1 MICWCQHQMIK
12 IFLYGK
18 FNKNFPILAFVYL
31 NLSTLEASFSKSF
44 RGYDVSQVD
53 AYVQSVQDFET
64 ESQNTLAKSNQK
76 ITDLEAEVARLREI
90 ESSLF
95 RALKLAEES
104 QQNFAAKM
112 EKESK
117 AILDKAAKEAD
128 AIKKKAETD
137 AQKQA
142 LLTENERKQTLAQAS
157 QELKEQE
164 RQLRN
169 LQEAQKEIAA
179 QLKQI
184 SEQTLGS
191 ISQWNANDLMAS
203 IDTVAAP
210 AAKRGRKPGVKN
222 KPKAKNKLVAKVK
235 PASKAKDKTAAKLK
249 PAAKTTLK
257 PAVKAAPAKR
267 GPKPKVQVVKN
278 DGNDV
283 VVAKVVKPVKEAKPN
298 AKVSKSQKVV
308 KPAAKRGPKPSAKKA
323 SNPAAKPAAKR
334 GPKPKI
340 TLETVSDDGLPT
352 LNKVLEAY
360 AKSTGPRGKVGE
372 IN

>member
-1 MICWCQHQMIK
+1 
-12 IFLYGK
+12 
-18 FNKNFPILAFVYL
+18 
-31 NLSTLEASFSKSF
+31 LEASFSKSF
-44 RGYDVSQVD
+44 RGYDVSEVD

-64 ESQNTLAKSNQK
+64 ETQRSLANLNQK
-76 ITDLEAEVARLREI
+76 TVELEAEVTRLREI

-104 QQNFAAKM
+104 QLNFTAKM
-112 EKESK
+112 EKEAKS
-117 AILDKAAKEAD
+117 ILDKANKEAE
-128 AIKKKAETD
+128 AIKKKADSD

-142 LLTENERKQTLAQAS
+142 LLTENERKQTLAQAG

-169 LQEAQKEIAA
+169 LQEAQREIAA
-179 QLKQI
+179 QLKHI

-191 ISQWNANDLMAS
+191 IANWLSTDLVKPVAS

-210 AAKRGRKPGVKN
+210 SAKRGRKPGVKN
-222 KPKAKNKLVAKVK
+222 KPKTKSEV
-235 PASKAKDKTAAKLK
+235 KAKPK
-249 PAAKTTLK
+249 PAAKAAAKAKTAPKSKTTAK
-257 PAVKAAPAKR
+257 AVPAKR
-267 GPKPKVQVVKN
+267 GPKPKVKS
-278 DGNDV
+278 
-283 VVAKVVKPVKEAKPN
+283 EAVIK
-298 AKVSKSQKVV
+298 A
-308 KPAAKRGPKPSAKKA
+308 KPAAVKTS
-323 SNPAAKPAAKR
+323 KPAPAKR

>member
-1 MICWCQHQMIK
+1 
-12 IFLYGK
+12 
-18 FNKNFPILAFVYL
+18 
-31 NLSTLEASFSKSF
+31 LEASFSKSF
-44 RGYDVSQVD
+44 RGYDVSEVD
-53 AYVQSVQDFET
+53 AYIQSVQDFEAET
-64 ESQNTLAKSNQK
+64 QNSLAKLNQK
-76 ITDLEAEVARLREI
+76 TVELEAEVTRLREI

-112 EKESK
+112 EKEAKS
-117 AILDKAAKEAD
+117 ILDKASKEAE
-128 AIKKKAETD
+128 AIKKKSETD

-142 LLTENERKQTLAQAS
+142 LLTENERKQTLAQAG

-169 LQEAQKEIAA
+169 LQDAQKEIAA

-191 ISQWNANDLMAS
+191 ISQWSATELVKPVAS
-203 IDTVAAP
+203 IDTFATP
-210 AAKRGRKPGVKN
+210 ASKRGRKPGVKN
-222 KPKAKNKLVAKVK
+222 KPKAKAKVAAKVNVAKPKVSKK
-235 PASKAKDKTAAKLK
+235 PIATS
-249 PAAKTTLK
+249 
-257 PAVKAAPAKR
+257 AKR
-267 GPKPKVQVVKN
+267 GPKPKLKVTTPEAVVTPVVKS
-278 DGNDV
+278 
-283 VVAKVVKPVKEAKPN
+283 AQPEVKT
-298 AKVSKSQKVV
+298 
-308 KPAAKRGPKPSAKKA
+308 AAKRGPKPKSVVKTSKKVKPAVKKITKSAT
-323 SNPAAKPAAKR
+323 KPAAKR

-360 AKSTGPRGKVGE
+360 AKSSGPRGKVGE

>member
-1 MICWCQHQMIK
+1 
-12 IFLYGK
+12 
-18 FNKNFPILAFVYL
+18 
-31 NLSTLEASFSKSF
+31 LEASFSKSF
-44 RGYDVSQVD
+44 RGYDVSEVD

-64 ESQNTLAKSNQK
+64 ESQNSLAKSNQK
-76 ITDLEAEVARLREI
+76 VADLEAEVARLREI

-104 QQNFAAKM
+104 QQNFTAKM
-112 EKESK
+112 EKEAK
-117 AILDKAAKEAD
+117 AILDKASKEAESL
-128 AIKKKAETD
+128 KKKAETD
-137 AQKQA
+137 AQKLA
-142 LLTENERKQTLAQAS
+142 LLTENERKQTLAQAG

-191 ISQWNANDLMAS
+191 ISQWNASELVKPVAS
-203 IDTVAAP
+203 IDTVAST

-222 KPKAKNKLVAKVK
+222 KPKATVK
-235 PASKAKDKTAAKLK
+235 KPKTAEKLK
-249 PAAKTTLK
+249 
-257 PAVKAAPAKR
+257 AVPAKR
-267 GPKPKVQVVKN
+267 GPKPK
-278 DGNDV
+278 
-283 VVAKVVKPVKEAKPN
+283 AKAVESSEVVVKPVKP
-298 AKVSKSQKVV
+298 V
-308 KPAAKRGPKPSAKKA
+308 AKKA
-323 SNPAAKPAAKR
+323 TKKATKSATKPVAKSATKPVAKSAAKPAVKR

-340 TLETVSDDGLPT
+340 TLETVSDEGLPT

-360 AKSTGPRGKVGE
+360 AKSSGPRGKVGE

>member
-1 MICWCQHQMIK
+1 MICWCRPLTIK
-12 IFLYGK
+12 ISQFGK
-18 FNKNFPILAFVYL
+18 FNNFFPILALVYL
-31 NLSTLEASFSKSF
+31 NQFKLEASFSKSF
-44 RGYDVSQVD
+44 RGYDVSEVD

-64 ESQNTLAKSNQK
+64 DSQNYLAKSNQK

-112 EKESK
+112 EKEAKVILEK
-117 AILDKAAKEAD
+117 ANKEAE

-191 ISQWNANDLMAS
+191 ISLWNATELVKPVAS
-203 IDTVAAP
+203 IDTPAAP
-210 AAKRGRKPGVKN
+210 VAKRGRKPGVKN
-222 KPKAKNKLVAKVK
+222 KPKATAKKPKVAAKVK
-235 PASKAKDKTAAKLK
+235 VAK
-249 PAAKTTLK
+249 P
-257 PAVKAAPAKR
+257 KAAANTKTVVKPKADPAKR
-267 GPKPKVQVVKN
+267 GPKPKPAEKAKTEKN
-278 DGNDV
+278 
-283 VVAKVVKPVKEAKPN
+283 VAKPAVKSVT
-298 AKVSKSQKVV
+298 
-308 KPAAKRGPKPSAKKA
+308 
-323 SNPAAKPAAKR
+323 KPAAKR

-340 TLETVSDDGLPT
+340 SLETVSDEGLPT
-352 LNKVLEAY
+352 LNKVLEAF
-360 AKSTGPRGKVGE
+360 AKSSGPRGKVGE

>member
-1 MICWCQHQMIK
+1 
-12 IFLYGK
+12 
-18 FNKNFPILAFVYL
+18 
-31 NLSTLEASFSKSF
+31 LEASFSKSF
-44 RGYDVSQVD
+44 RGYDVSEVD

-64 ESQNTLAKSNQK
+64 DSQNSLAKSNQK

-112 EKESK
+112 EKEAKSILEK
-117 AILDKAAKEAD
+117 ANKEAE

-191 ISQWNANDLMAS
+191 ISLWNATELVKPVAS
-203 IDTVAAP
+203 IDTPAAP
-210 AAKRGRKPGVKN
+210 VAKRGRKPGVKN
-222 KPKAKNKLVAKVK
+222 KPKTKVAAKVK
-235 PASKAKDKTAAKLK
+235 VAKPKAAANTKTVVK
-249 PAAKTTLK
+249 P
-257 PAVKAAPAKR
+257 KAAPAKR
-267 GPKPKVQVVKN
+267 GPKPKPAEKAKTEKN
-278 DGNDV
+278 
-283 VVAKVVKPVKEAKPN
+283 AA
-298 AKVSKSQKVV
+298 
-308 KPAAKRGPKPSAKKA
+308 KPAAKSVTK
-323 SNPAAKPAAKR
+323 PAAKPAAKR

-340 TLETVSDDGLPT
+340 TLETVSDEGLPT
-352 LNKVLEAY
+352 LNKVLEAF
-360 AKSTGPRGKVGE
+360 AKSSGPRGKVGE

>member
-1 MICWCQHQMIK
+1 M
-12 IFLYGK
+12 
-18 FNKNFPILAFVYL
+18 
-31 NLSTLEASFSKSF
+31 EASFSKSF
-44 RGYDVSQVD
+44 RGYDVSEVD

-64 ESQNTLAKSNQK
+64 KTEHSLANLNQK
-76 ITDLEAEVARLREI
+76 TVELEAEVTRLREI

-104 QQNFAAKM
+104 QLNFTAKM
-112 EKESK
+112 EKEAKS
-117 AILDKAAKEAD
+117 ILDKANKEAE
-128 AIKKKAETD
+128 AIKKKADSE

-142 LLTENERKQTLAQAS
+142 MLTENERKQTLAQAG

-179 QLKQI
+179 QLKTI

-191 ISQWNANDLMAS
+191 IANWLSTDL
-203 IDTVAAP
+203 VAPIAALAP
-210 AAKRGRKPGVKN
+210 AVPTTASKRGRKPGVKN
-222 KPKAKNKLVAKVK
+222 KPKTKSELKAKAKPAAKAAAKVK
-235 PASKAKDKTAAKLK
+235 PAPKAKTAAK
-249 PAAKTTLK
+249 AI
-257 PAVKAAPAKR
+257 PAKR
-267 GPKPKVQVVKN
+267 GPKPKVKS
-278 DGNDV
+278 
-283 VVAKVVKPVKEAKPN
+283 EAVIT
-298 AKVSKSQKVV
+298 A
-308 KPAAKRGPKPSAKKA
+308 KPAALKST
-323 SNPAAKPAAKR
+323 KPAPAKR

>member
-1 MICWCQHQMIK
+1 M
-12 IFLYGK
+12 
-18 FNKNFPILAFVYL
+18 
-31 NLSTLEASFSKSF
+31 LEASFSKSF
-44 RGYDVSQVD
+44 RGYDVSEVD

-64 ESQNTLAKSNQK
+64 ESQNSLAKSNQK
-76 ITDLEAEVARLREI
+76 VADLEAEVARLREI

-104 QQNFAAKM
+104 QQNFSAKL
-112 EKESK
+112 EKEAK
-117 AILDKAAKEAD
+117 GILDKASKEAD
-128 AIKKKAETD
+128 AIKKKAETE

-142 LLTENERKQTLAQAS
+142 LLSENERKQTLAQAG

-184 SEQTLGS
+184 AEQTLGS
-191 ISQWNANDLMAS
+191 ISQWNATELVKPVAS

-222 KPKAKNKLVAKVK
+222 KPK
-235 PASKAKDKTAAKLK
+235 SKAKSATKAKVAKSKAVAK
-249 PAAKTTLK
+249 PKAVSKPKAVAKPK
-257 PAVKAAPAKR
+257 AVKAEVPAKPKAVPAKR
-267 GPKPKVQVVKN
+267 GPKPKVQ
-278 DGNDV
+278 
-283 VVAKVVKPVKEAKPN
+283 
-298 AKVSKSQKVV
+298 
-308 KPAAKRGPKPSAKKA
+308 
-323 SNPAAKPAAKR
+323 AAKPAAKR

-340 TLETVSDDGLPT
+340 TLETVSDEGLPT

-360 AKSTGPRGKVGE
+360 AKSSGPRGKVGE

>member
-1 MICWCQHQMIK
+1 M
-12 IFLYGK
+12 
-18 FNKNFPILAFVYL
+18 
-31 NLSTLEASFSKSF
+31 EASFSKSF
-44 RGYDVSQVD
+44 RGYDVSEVD
-53 AYVQSVQDFET
+53 IYVQSVQIQEI
-64 ESQNTLAKSNQK
+64 ESQNALAKLNQK
-76 ITDLEAEVARLREI
+76 SAELEAEVTRLREI

-112 EKESK
+112 EKEAKS
-117 AILDKAAKEAD
+117 IIDKATKEAE
-128 AIKKKAETD
+128 AIRKKADTD

-142 LLTENERKQTLAQAS
+142 LLTENERKQTLAQAN

-169 LQEAQKEIAA
+169 LQEAQKDIAT

-191 ISQWNANDLMAS
+191 IASWNSTDLVS
-203 IDTVAAP
+203 PVAAALQP
-210 AAKRGRKPGVKN
+210 ISVATAAKRGRKPGVKN
-222 KPKAKNKLVAKVK
+222 KPKVKAKPKAAKPKVAKVAK
-235 PASKAKDKTAAKLK
+235 PKAVS
-249 PAAKTTLK
+249 PAAVPK
-257 PAVKAAPAKR
+257 KR
-267 GPKPKVQVVKN
+267 GPKPKVQANAAVKT
-278 DGNDV
+278 G
-283 VVAKVVKPVKEAKPN
+283 
-298 AKVSKSQKVV
+298 
-308 KPAAKRGPKPSAKKA
+308 
-323 SNPAAKPAAKR
+323 AKR

-340 TLETVSDDGLPT
+340 SLETVSDDGLPT

>member
-1 MICWCQHQMIK
+1 
-12 IFLYGK
+12 
-18 FNKNFPILAFVYL
+18 
-31 NLSTLEASFSKSF
+31 LEASFSKSF
-44 RGYDVSQVD
+44 RGYDVSEVD

-64 ESQNTLAKSNQK
+64 KTEHSLANLNQK
-76 ITDLEAEVARLREI
+76 TVELEAEVTRLREI

-104 QQNFAAKM
+104 QLNFTAKM
-112 EKESK
+112 EKEAKS
-117 AILDKAAKEAD
+117 ILDKANKEAE
-128 AIKKKAETD
+128 AIKKKADSE

-142 LLTENERKQTLAQAS
+142 MLTENERKQTLAQAG

-179 QLKQI
+179 QLKTI

-191 ISQWNANDLMAS
+191 IANWSSTDLVKPVAS

-210 AAKRGRKPGVKN
+210 SAKRGRKPGVKN
-222 KPKAKNKLVAKVK
+222 KPKTKSEAKAKAK
-235 PASKAKDKTAAKLK
+235 PAAKAAAKAKTAPKSKTAAK
-249 PAAKTTLK
+249 
-257 PAVKAAPAKR
+257 AVPAKR
-267 GPKPKVQVVKN
+267 GPKPKVKS
-278 DGNDV
+278 
-283 VVAKVVKPVKEAKPN
+283 EAVIT
-298 AKVSKSQKVV
+298 A
-308 KPAAKRGPKPSAKKA
+308 KPAALKST
-323 SNPAAKPAAKR
+323 KPAPAKR

>member
-1 MICWCQHQMIK
+1 MICWYQHQTIK
-12 IFLYGK
+12 IFLFGK
-18 FNKNFPILAFVYL
+18 FFDFFPILAFVYL

-169 LQEAQKEIAA
+169 LQEAQKEIAT
-179 QLKQI
+179 QLKLI

-191 ISQWNANDLMAS
+191 ISQWNATELVQPVAS

-222 KPKAKNKLVAKVK
+222 KPKVKVAKKPKVAAKAKVVK
-235 PASKAKDKTAAKLK
+235 PIATPKTKATPK
-249 PAAKTTLK
+249 P
-257 PAVKAAPAKR
+257 KATPAKR
-267 GPKPKVQVVKN
+267 GPKPKIQAIAP
-278 DGNDV
+278 
-283 VVAKVVKPVKEAKPN
+283 VAVLSPAAMSTQPE
-298 AKVSKSQKVV
+298 V
-308 KPAAKRGPKPSAKKA
+308 KPAAKRGPKPKSVAKTPKKA
-323 SNPAAKPAAKR
+323 KPAKPAAKSATKPAAKR

-360 AKSTGPRGKVGE
+360 AKSSGPRGKVGE